1 MPFQCTEA
9 EWKIM
14 EILWDASPRSMPEI
28 TKLLAPATGWTRHTV
43 ITLLKR
49 MQEKGTVSVDETG
62 SVKMYTPLVSR
73 EAARSDQTHKLL
85 NRVFSGNAS
94 LLMNTLVDSGEIT
107 VKEMEELVELLKSE
121 GKKKR
126 RGRLFGLS
134 KKSNRQHSAVTEGLA
149 VCLFR
154 SMNHVRSDVFVRR
167 PILGE
172 KSPLARPKSKRKFS
186 LNPPLFHECSASADP
201 AWRWSPRIPAA
212 RQRSLH
218 RPSGSFCSEF
228 CVPGWPTSP

>member
-49 MQEKGTVSVDETG
+49 MQEKATV
-62 SVKMYTPLVSR
+62 
-73 EAARSDQTHKLL
+73 
-85 NRVFSGNAS
+85 RVFSGNAS

-121 GKKKR
+121 GKK
-126 RGRLFGLS
+126 
-134 KKSNRQHSAVTEGLA
+134 
-149 VCLFR
+149 
-154 SMNHVRSDVFVRR
+154 
-167 PILGE
+167 
-172 KSPLARPKSKRKFS
+172 
-186 LNPPLFHECSASADP
+186 
-201 AWRWSPRIPAA
+201 
-212 RQRSLH
+212 
-218 RPSGSFCSEF
+218 
-228 CVPGWPTSP
+228 

>member
-9 EWKIM
+9 EWKII

-62 SVKMYTPLVSR
+62 PVKMYTPLVSR

-121 GKKKR
+121 GKK
-126 RGRLFGLS
+126 
-134 KKSNRQHSAVTEGLA
+134 
-149 VCLFR
+149 
-154 SMNHVRSDVFVRR
+154 
-167 PILGE
+167 
-172 KSPLARPKSKRKFS
+172 
-186 LNPPLFHECSASADP
+186 
-201 AWRWSPRIPAA
+201 
-212 RQRSLH
+212 
-218 RPSGSFCSEF
+218 
-228 CVPGWPTSP
+228 

>member
-28 TKLLAPATGWTRHTV
+28 TKLLAPSTGWTRHTV

-62 SVKMYTPLVSR
+62 PVKMYTPLVSR

-121 GKKKR
+121 GKK
-126 RGRLFGLS
+126 
-134 KKSNRQHSAVTEGLA
+134 
-149 VCLFR
+149 
-154 SMNHVRSDVFVRR
+154 
-167 PILGE
+167 
-172 KSPLARPKSKRKFS
+172 
-186 LNPPLFHECSASADP
+186 
-201 AWRWSPRIPAA
+201 
-212 RQRSLH
+212 
-218 RPSGSFCSEF
+218 
-228 CVPGWPTSP
+228 

>member
-62 SVKMYTPLVSR
+62 PVKMYTPLVSR

-107 VKEMEELVELLKSE
+107 VKEMEELVELLKQHGMLDKESAE
-121 GKKKR
+121 KR
-126 RGRLFGLS
+126 RKKITERPVIWAFQKIKPPTFRSDGRVGGLS
-134 KKSNRQHSAVTEGLA
+134 VSFHESRPIRRVCPASHTGRKKSPRTAKIQTE
-149 VCLFR
+149 
-154 SMNHVRSDVFVRR
+154 VF
-167 PILGE
+167 P
-172 KSPLARPKSKRKFS
+172 
-186 LNPPLFHECSASADP
+186 
-201 AWRWSPRIPAA
+201 
-212 RQRSLH
+212 
-218 RPSGSFCSEF
+218 
-228 CVPGWPTSP
+228 

>member
-14 EILWDASPRSMPEI
+14 EILWDASPRSMPGI

-107 VKEMEELVELLKSE
+107 VKEMEELVELLK
-121 GKKKR
+121 
-126 RGRLFGLS
+126 
-134 KKSNRQHSAVTEGLA
+134 QHGMLDKESAFKYNIQNV
-149 VCLFR
+149 
-154 SMNHVRSDVFVRR
+154 
-167 PILGE
+167 
-172 KSPLARPKSKRKFS
+172 
-186 LNPPLFHECSASADP
+186 
-201 AWRWSPRIPAA
+201 
-212 RQRSLH
+212 
-218 RPSGSFCSEF
+218 
-228 CVPGWPTSP
+228 

>member
-49 MQEKGTVSVDETG
+49 MQEKGTVSVD
-62 SVKMYTPLVSR
+62 
-73 EAARSDQTHKLL
+73 DQTHKLL

-121 GKKKR
+121 GKK
-126 RGRLFGLS
+126 
-134 KKSNRQHSAVTEGLA
+134 
-149 VCLFR
+149 
-154 SMNHVRSDVFVRR
+154 
-167 PILGE
+167 
-172 KSPLARPKSKRKFS
+172 
-186 LNPPLFHECSASADP
+186 
-201 AWRWSPRIPAA
+201 
-212 RQRSLH
+212 
-218 RPSGSFCSEF
+218 
-228 CVPGWPTSP
+228 